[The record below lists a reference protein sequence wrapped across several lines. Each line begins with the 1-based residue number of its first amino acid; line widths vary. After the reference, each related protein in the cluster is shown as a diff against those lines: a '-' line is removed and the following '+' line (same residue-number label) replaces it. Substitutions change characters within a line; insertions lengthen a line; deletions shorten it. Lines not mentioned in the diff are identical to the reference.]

1 MKTLLV
7 IIQMRAD
14 VRAAML
20 LTMLN
25 VFCQDLAKVNLDIF
39 YVDVLTTLKVAI
51 LGG

>member
-14 VRAAML
+14 VRAATL

-39 YVDVLTTLKVAI
+39 YVDVLTTLKLAI